1 MEEKSPFTLGAIAS
15 SEYNSR
21 KEKKD
26 DRIPKPK
33 TTTTPNVLRRV
44 ITLFGNF
51 VTSKWADFKKH
62 GSVPDTSYMNIT
74 SVVIPEGVT
83 SIEDFSFHF
92 RQSLTSVVIPD
103 SVTSIG
109 DSAFEACSSL
119 TSITIPEGV
128 TSIGSEAFLN
138 CSRLTSV
145 TIPTNSQLTCI
156 GYGQASMGET
166 FKGCSSLTHIYIPAG
181 VTSIEKE
188 TFSGCSNLSSITIPT
203 NSQLKIIRE
212 RAFEGCSN
220 LSSIYIPIGV
230 TSIGEEAFKG
240 CSSLTGITIPNS
252 VKSIGKGAFDGCYNL
267 GRYSRDDVKM
277 PDRVPFSDLSDKFEY
292 IKDSILYQTSLV
304 KPLGA
309 QDPLNELDTIAHI
322 SSMGANYDYNKKPGK
337 PLTEIEY
344 HNIKYNT
351 FNLPE
356 AFIPLARSKDDRP
369 DEPLKYMEEFMA
381 TVRDPDNILNFE
393 VLPYLHPKI

>member
-181 VTSIEKE
+181 VTRIEKE
-188 TFSGCSNLSSITIPT
+188 TFSGCSNLFSITIPT

-230 TSIGEEAFKG
+230 TRIGKEAFKG

-252 VKSIGKGAFDGCYNL
+252 VKSIGEDAFKGCYNL
-267 GRYSRDDVKM
+267 GRYSSDDVKM
-277 PDRVPFSDLSDKFEY
+277 PDPVPYSHGEYVGSEY
-292 IKDSILYQTSLV
+292 IKEQILYQTSLV

-309 QDPLNELDTIAHI
+309 QDPLDELDTIAHI
-322 SSMGANYDYNKKPGK
+322 LSIGKEYDYNKKPGR
-337 PLTEIEY
+337 PLTNVEY
-344 HNIKYNT
+344 DNIKYPGMSIS
-351 FNLPE
+351 LP
-356 AFIPLARSKDDRP
+356 RSKDDRP

-381 TVRDPDNILNFE
+381 TVRDTDNILNFE
-393 VLPYLHPKI
+393 VLPYLYPKI